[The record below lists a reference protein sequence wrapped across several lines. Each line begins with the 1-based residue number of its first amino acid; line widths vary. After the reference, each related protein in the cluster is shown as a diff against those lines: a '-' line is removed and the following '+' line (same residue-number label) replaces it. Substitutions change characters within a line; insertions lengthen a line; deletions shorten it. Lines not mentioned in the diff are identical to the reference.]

1 VSTQLGPER
10 AVGPADGLPSKR
22 VLVVVGLV
30 DEAALEGLMVGL
42 VDGLRCDEYLLW

>member
-1 VSTQLGPER
+1 MSTQLGPER

-30 DEAALEGLMVGL
+30 DGAALKGLMVGL